1 MRKSLDPDEL
11 GQIGFEQFVVGIKK
25 ITSEQAEEDNQEPK
39 QDTEENSLHEQTEQ
53 QLNDLNSNDELTGW
67 NDLKNLSEKSKPSL
81 FDSSGFIEFEGK
93 SNEVKKNEFLP
104 RKIKKIN

>member
-11 GQIGFEQFVVGIKK
+11 GQINFEQFVVGIKK

-39 QDTEENSLHEQTEQ
+39 QETEENSLHEQQQ
-53 QLNDLNSNDELTGW
+53 QLNDLNSNEELTDW
-67 NDLKNLSEKSKPSL
+67 NDLKHLSEKSKPSL

-93 SNEVKKNEFLP
+93 SNEVNKNEF
-104 RKIKKIN
+104 I